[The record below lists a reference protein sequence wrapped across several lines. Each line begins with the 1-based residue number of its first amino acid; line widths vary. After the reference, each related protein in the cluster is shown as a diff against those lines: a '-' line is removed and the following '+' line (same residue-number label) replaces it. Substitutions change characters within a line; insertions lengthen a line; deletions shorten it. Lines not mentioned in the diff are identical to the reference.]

1 MVKFANNFTTITPT
15 LNHLSPPDPE
25 DLLVLLEKWQALFWE
40 VMRYERLWDLRNYA
54 PNRNEASELWWGGVH
69 ACRKYIYVDPK
80 KQTCAQISAWARPH
94 WPVRACLVSYFVGSC
109 IYFVHGNSQ
118 FFREAFKKKN
128 RRNIWKIPYLRG
140 GVSEGSFSICYND
153 TFKMHKKPF

>member
-118 FFREAFKKKN
+118 FFREAFKKKPTKHMEN
-128 RRNIWKIPYLRG
+128 SISKGGGQRG
-140 GVSEGSFSICYND
+140 VIFL
-153 TFKMHKKPF
+153 ML